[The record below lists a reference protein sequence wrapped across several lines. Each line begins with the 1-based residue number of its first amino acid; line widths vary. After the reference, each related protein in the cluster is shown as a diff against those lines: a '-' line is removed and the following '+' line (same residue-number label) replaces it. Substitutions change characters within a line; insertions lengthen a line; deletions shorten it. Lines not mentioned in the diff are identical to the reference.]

1 MFNSASVPFRN
12 YHWDGDRIAVGSE
25 DPQPELRQV
34 GPNSFVLM
42 KGFCYVVAEGDPES
56 GTVYVIPGE
65 DADRD
70 TRTRHTVTTDDP
82 PRKAVIPPT
91 DGGGATDLSSVPWW
105 LWWLIASYGNHTRA
119 TLLHDALYVGKG
131 EEAPVP
137 RATADRLFLTALREP
152 GQKTGVFRHWLMWA
166 AVSLFGNL
174 NRLLGGCCAL
184 QVLAVWILTVSAVAW
199 AWGPTLTW
207 HWWVVLVVVLVVP
220 VFLTAFLTVLGTSWR
235 AGVDLTGGW
244 LLPTLSLLAV
254 VVLVLLLKWPSP
266 FELGWSPFTLI
277 FVATILTLLG
287 PAWGFAVY
295 PTLRW
300 WLWPTTAIG
309 LPIALIPV
317 WLIFLSSALVW
328 FIDFGAALART
339 RRRAPDGSR
348 QPFERPRLR
357 PARLAL

>member
-1 MFNSASVPFRN
+1 VPFRS
-12 YHWDGDRIAVGSE
+12 YRWDGDRIAVGDV
-25 DPQPELRQV
+25 DPEPELRQV
-34 GPNSFVLM
+34 GPTSFVLA
-42 KGFCYVVAEGDPES
+42 KGFCYRVAEGDPES
-56 GTVYVIPGE
+56 RTVYLIPGE

-70 TRTRHTVTTDDP
+70 SRTRRTVTTEDP
-82 PRKAVIPPT
+82 PQKVVIPPT

-105 LWWLIASYGNHTRA
+105 LWWLMASYGNHTRA
-119 TLLHDALYVGKG
+119 SLLHDALYVGRR

-152 GQKTGVFRHWLMWA
+152 GQKTGAFRHWLMWT

-174 NRLLGGCCAL
+174 NRLLGGFCAL
-184 QVLAVWILTVSAVAW
+184 LVLAVWILASSAVAW
-199 AWGPTLTW
+199 AWGPTLSW
-207 HWWVVLVVVLVVP
+207 HWWEIVLVVAAVP
-220 VFLTAFLTVLGTSWR
+220 TFLTLLGTSWR

-244 LLPTLSLLAV
+244 LFPQLLLLAALV
-254 VVLVLLLKWPSP
+254 VPLLLEWPSP
-266 FELGWSPFTLI
+266 FELGWSPFTLL
-277 FVATILTLLG
+277 FVATALMLVCPL
-287 PAWGFAVY
+287 WGLAVD

-300 WLWPTTAIG
+300 WLWPTATIG

-317 WLIFLSSALVW
+317 GLIFLSSGLVW
-328 FIDFGAALART
+328 FIDFGAALARA

>member
-1 MFNSASVPFRN
+1 VPFRT
-12 YHWDGDRIAVGSE
+12 YRWDGEKVAVGGE
-25 DPQPELRQV
+25 DPQPELRQT
-34 GPNSFVLM
+34 GPGSFVLT
-42 KGFCYVVAEGDPES
+42 KGFCYRVAEGDREG

-119 TLLHDALYVGKG
+119 TLLHDALYVGKR

-152 GQKTGVFRHWLMWA
+152 GQKEGAFRHWLMWA

-184 QVLAVWILTVSAVAW
+184 QVLAVWALTVAAVAW
-199 AWGPTLTW
+199 AWGPTLAW
-207 HWWVVLVVVLVVP
+207 HWWEIIVIVGAAA
-220 VFLTAFLTVLGTSWR
+220 VFLIVLGTSWR
-235 AGVDLTGGW
+235 FGVDLTGGW
-244 LLPTLSLLAV
+244 LSPTLLLLAALV
-254 VVLVLLLKWPSP
+254 VPLVLEWPSP
-266 FELGWSPFTLI
+266 FELEWSPFTLL
-277 FVATILTLLG
+277 FVATILVLLG
-287 PAWGFAVY
+287 PLWGLAAD
-295 PTLRW
+295 PKLRW
-300 WLWPTTAIG
+300 WLWPTAAIG

-317 WLIFLSSALVW
+317 GLIFLSTGLVW
-328 FIDFGAALART
+328 LIDFGAAIARAQ
-339 RRRAPDGSR
+339 RRAPDGSR
-348 QPFERPRLR
+348 QGFERPRLK